1 VSPLMNFRVSPQLV
15 RLVVRAYR
23 TMAYVTGTM
32 LCILVFI
39 GIPLQVWAHNDVT
52 VEIVGT
58 IHGILYIIYIVIAF
72 SMTRVVRMKVASP
85 STVIVLAA
93 GTIPVLTFIVE
104 RWVSRKYIAPVLA
117 EATPSEQQ
125 PVLR

>member
-1 VSPLMNFRVSPQLV
+1 MSPLMNFRVSPQLA

-39 GIPLQVWAHNDVT
+39 CIPLQIWAHNQVP

-58 IHGILYIIYIVIAF
+58 LHGILYIIYIVIAF
-72 SMTRVVRMKVASP
+72 AMTRVVRMRVASP
-85 STVIVLAA
+85 GTVIVLAA
-93 GTIPVLTFIVE
+93 GTIPILTFIVE
-104 RWVSRKYIAPVLA
+104 RWVSRKYIDPALA
-117 EATPSEQQ
+117 DQAPSEQQ